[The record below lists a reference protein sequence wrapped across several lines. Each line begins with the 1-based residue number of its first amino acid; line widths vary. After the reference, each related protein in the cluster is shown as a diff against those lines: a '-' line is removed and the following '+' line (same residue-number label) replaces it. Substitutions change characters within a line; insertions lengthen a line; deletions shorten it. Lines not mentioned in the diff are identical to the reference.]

1 MSDFAFYT
9 RDHPCPRCGSH
20 GGAGSDEVCRGGVSP
35 DRPAVAWCSRRE
47 DGFPS
52 RSGRTWGY
60 VLKAPYSELLEDP
73 AERPASGRH
82 RSFEGYDLDVVHPY
96 HDAQGNVVFEV
107 FRWRHRDDPS
117 DKRIAQR
124 RAPDRRWTMDGVE
137 LVLYRLPRV
146 LRAARDGRPVFVC
159 EGETDCGAGEAA
171 SSEVFT
177 TAPMGAHQ
185 PWRDS
190 YTEALRGAA
199 EVRIVADADEAGLDR
214 ARRVAEALRAAGIPC
229 QVLLP
234 AEGCK
239 DLRVHLRAGHGLD
252 ALRGVDLEH
261 P

>member
-1 MSDFAFYT
+1 MRDFAFYT

-20 GGAGSDEVCRGGVSP
+20 GSAGSDEVCRGGVNP
-35 DRPAVAWCSRRE
+35 DHPTVAWCSRRE

-60 VLKAPYSELLEDP
+60 VLKAPYSELLVDDGQ
-73 AERPASGRH
+73 ERPASGRH

-107 FRWRHRDDPS
+107 FRWRHREDPS

-124 RAPDRRWTMDGVE
+124 RTFDRRWTMDGVE

-146 LRAARDGRPVFVC
+146 LRAARDGRRIYVC
-159 EGETDCGAGEAA
+159 EGESDCEAAEAA

-185 PWRDS
+185 EWRPE
-190 YTEALRGAA
+190 YTAMLDGAA
-199 EVRIVADADEAGLDR
+199 EVRIVADADEAGLER
-214 ARRVAEALRAAGIPC
+214 ARHVAEALRVAGIPC
-229 QVLLP
+229 RVLLP

-239 DLRVHLRAGHGLD
+239 DLRVHLRDHGLD